1 MAELSHVKADGTVQM
16 VDVGGKA
23 STSRRAVA
31 AGFLRWTPAHREAVG
46 SLPKGDALT
55 IAQVAGIQGGKRCSE
70 LIPLCHPLPLSLLD
84 VRLQVEESG
93 VRIEAEARTD
103 GPTGVE
109 MEAYTAVVV
118 AGITLIDMLKG
129 VSPDLVLEDVR
140 LLEKTGGKTPWKR
153 ESES

>member
-1 MAELSHVKADGTVQM
+1 MADLSHVRPDGTVQM
-16 VDVGGKA
+16 VDVGGKPA
-23 STSRRAVA
+23 TSRRAVA
-31 AGFLRWTPAHREAVG
+31 EGFLRWTPAHAAAIA
-46 SLPKGDALT
+46 SLPKGDALA
-55 IAQVAGIQGGKRCSE
+55 IAQIAGIQGGKRCSD
-70 LIPLCHPLPLSLLD
+70 LIPLCHPLMLSLLD
-84 VRLQVEESG
+84 VRLSVEESG

-129 VSPDLVLEDVR
+129 VSPDIVLEGVQ

-153 ESES
+153 A